1 MRAVMTAGIALAAA
15 SLSLPPRPLGRIEV
29 PGSAKAQPRN
39 PAWIP
44 VAVGLLALA
53 AFATGRAGVVIA
65 GACAGACAIHAVSA
79 RRTARAD
86 RARAAAAA
94 EFIGHLAEGVGAGA
108 TLASAAARATD
119 RLPESAPATLRRD
132 CLLFTAAAQRGDT
145 PPAVATPELQRVAA
159 LWSLST
165 TRGVPVVGLLAT
177 ARDEIDHQ
185 LRHRAAT
192 TAALAGPRTTAA
204 VLSLLPMA
212 GIGMGAAMGAK
223 PVTLLTSPGI
233 GSVLVVLG
241 TALVCAG
248 VVTSGEIIRRAA
260 K

>member
-1 MRAVMTAGIALAAA
+1 MRSVITASVALAAA
-15 SLSLPPRPLGRIEV
+15 SMVLPPRPLGRIEA
-29 PGSAKAQPRN
+29 PGSATTQPRS

-44 VAVGLLALA
+44 VVVGLIALI
-53 AFATGRAGVVIA
+53 AFATGRAGVVVA
-65 GACAGACAIHAVSA
+65 GACAGACAIHTVSA
-79 RRTARAD
+79 RRAARVD

-108 TLASAAARATD
+108 TLASAAARAAE
-119 RLPESAPATLRRD
+119 RLPESAPAALRRD

-145 PPAVATPELQRVAA
+145 PPVVATPELQRVTA

-165 TRGVPVVGLLAT
+165 TRGVPVAGLLAT

-192 TAALAGPRTTAA
+192 AAALAGPKTTAV
-204 VLSLLPMA
+204 VLSLLPVA
-212 GIGMGAAMGAK
+212 GIAMGAAMGAK
-223 PVTLLTSPGI
+223 PLSLLTSPGI
-233 GSVLVVLG
+233 GSVLVVVG

-248 VVTSGEIIRRAA
+248 VITSGEIIRRAA
-260 K
+260 A